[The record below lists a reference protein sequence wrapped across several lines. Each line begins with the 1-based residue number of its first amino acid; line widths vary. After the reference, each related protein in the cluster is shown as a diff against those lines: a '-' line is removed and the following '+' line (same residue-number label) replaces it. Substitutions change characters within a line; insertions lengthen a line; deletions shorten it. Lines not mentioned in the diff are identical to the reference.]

1 MLSYRH
7 HYHAGNFADVFKH
20 AILIQLVH
28 TLQRKERPLCLMET
42 HAGAGRYDLNA
53 DPARKNAEHR
63 QGILRFWKKGPIAPE
78 LADYLKIV
86 SAFNTERGE
95 PGLRWYPGSPRILRA
110 LLRPQDRLLLMEMH
124 PADHRLLKDEFSG
137 DRQVGVHQGDG
148 YAALRALLPPRE
160 ARGLVLLD
168 PAYERRDEFQRLLN
182 GLLLARQR
190 WPAGVLAAWYP
201 VLNRQP
207 SAHFQ
212 QALVKAGIP
221 AVLCA
226 ELGLFPYDAKL
237 GMNGCGMIIV
247 NPPWQ
252 LDATLQTLL
261 TKLRDGL
268 RQNEPA
274 HIRLEWLSPAP

>member
-148 YAALRALLPPRE
+148 YAALRALLPPRKH
-160 ARGLVLLD
+160 G
-168 PAYERRDEFQRLLN
+168 
-182 GLLLARQR
+182 
-190 WPAGVLAAWYP
+190 AWYCWTRP
-201 VLNRQP
+201 TSGGTNSSDCSTVYCWPGNAGPLACWRP
-207 SAHFQ
+207 
-212 QALVKAGIP
+212 GIP
-221 AVLCA
+221 
-226 ELGLFPYDAKL
+226 F
-237 GMNGCGMIIV
+237 
-247 NPPWQ
+247 
-252 LDATLQTLL
+252 
-261 TKLRDGL
+261 
-268 RQNEPA
+268 
-274 HIRLEWLSPAP
+274 